1 MNNFDRFILVVL
13 VLNCALSVG
22 NGNLDGALGWGA
34 ATAFFLAGA
43 TKKGEKV

>member
-13 VLNCALSVG
+13 VLNCVLSAW
-22 NGNLDGALGWGA
+22 NGNVDGALGWGA
-34 ATAFFLAGA
+34 ATAFFLSGA